1 MVKLL
6 VFALFLV
13 FVMSIAVPV
22 FADSSWWNVSYNFR
36 KNLTIN
42 ASYIYENST
51 NFPLL
56 ISITDTNLSASAS
69 TSGADIVFTDKT
81 STIKLAREIEFWN
94 KSSGVLIAWV
104 NVTLNSSLDDNIVM
118 YYNST
123 TSVEVNNL
131 AIWNPNYLAVYHMA
145 DNTTSTSN
153 DSTLQHPLTKSAS
166 ANPLEVTSLIYKG
179 QSFTTDMMF
188 DNSTADLLDVVS
200 ENGTI
205 ELWFTPAVNISTS
218 HATMY
223 MISKYNIGPPSY
235 DSVNFGFALNTNNLA
250 VDMRY
255 GGGSGFH
262 TLRSANRTWVA
273 GTWYYISYSWGKAG
287 MELYINGVLEASN
300 NTWISKF
307 ANGTTTPFVI
317 GKGFSNF
324 APIWYD
330 YQCDGTYDEFRVY
343 NYALTN
349 GRINNSYQNYL
360 NPQKFIIV
368 GIEETNVTADTT
380 LSNITFNSQVPA
392 DISVTNIFNQFLN
405 ISYNITDTSGINI
418 STVKLYYKANS
429 SDSDLFYCINGT
441 SYFGFQTGG
450 ESFVNGSTDYNF
462 SINDN
467 EVYPAS
473 YNFNEN
479 AMRNTAH
486 SAYDLSGN
494 NKYIK
499 IRLYNIS
506 DAKNYSFFEV
516 FVQNQTSSSN
526 ALRVYYCNSSYS
538 TGSPATNANCINF
551 YNILASYPSNHTHG
565 ADSIHYVVPMPIN
578 KTSKML
584 GNVIVTPTSYFL
596 LRGVAGINAWN
607 VYYIANITR
616 ADTIQASAN
625 AGVAWSNFAG
635 TVDAHIHQYD
645 GTEAFHYYAC
655 ANDTLG
661 NGNCSDV
668 RSDLIDLKGLP
679 PSSPSV
685 YAPAESIYAGNI
697 TINYTASAS
706 PNGYP
711 ISFYNIS
718 LVNLSEAF
726 NLSIQSNNSLDLSY
740 VWDSTAATDGEYYVK
755 VVACDD
761 QGQCSAGFS
770 ENFSIDNTPPIL
782 IISLPA
788 NATYNY
794 DENLPL
800 NYTVSDNIAVDK
812 CWFNLDGGSN
822 ITIAD
827 CVNGTFDADKG
838 SHILYMFA
846 NDTSGNLNNTEHVH
860 FTVYSSSL
868 AGCYELDRAGT
879 IYFLTADI
887 EDSDVTNCM
896 DITANNVTLDCQGHL
911 IDGVDSSSSYGIYIN
926 RGSATTTNITVKN
939 CVLTDWRYGA
949 YLYYANNNTV
959 INSTSSSNY
968 YGIYLISSSNNIIIN
983 STSSDN
989 SYGIYLESSSDNQII
1004 NSISDSN
1011 NYGIYLES
1019 SSNNTIINSTS
1030 NSNNDAGISL
1040 SSSFNNTMINLT
1052 ANNNLVSGISL
1063 SSSNDNQIINL
1074 TSNSNGDYG
1083 INLESSSDNQIT
1095 NSTSN
1100 SNGDYGIYISS
1111 SSYNIIINS
1120 TISSNSNY
1128 GIYLTSSPNNQI
1140 INSNSSD
1147 NSNGIY
1153 LESSSDNQIINSTSN
1168 SNSDIGIYLYSSN
1181 NNTIINSTSNSNNNE
1196 GISLSSSSDNQIINS
1211 ISNSN
1216 EYGIVV
1222 DTSCSNQIINSI
1234 FNDNDNDGISLSSS
1248 SDNQIIN
1255 STSNNNSNAGISL
1268 ASSSDNIIYN
1278 NLFNNTVNVGFA
1290 ETSGDNNWNTTR
1302 QTGSRIYS
1310 NGTQIG
1316 GNYWTNSTGNGYSD
1330 TCTDAGKDG
1339 FCDANYTLSENN
1351 TDWLPLSDE
1360 YVLSYISIVLN
1371 FSSVGFGL
1379 LGENT
1384 TNNPAANIYQ
1394 INVSTNCNAQ
1404 VNFSALNPILASGS
1418 YNIPSSNMK
1427 FNYTVNT
1434 NDYPDL
1440 LSFDADRL
1448 VSVVGNDIV
1457 YPRYYL
1463 DIPANQHAGL
1473 YAGSQSITAS
1483 CS

>member
-22 FADSSWWNVSYNFR
+22 HAAWWNTSYMNCRNITFNESSGTAR
-36 KNLTIN
+36 VNEPINSHAVYAGLNITGMAITDAINQTRIVNASCNNNGSDVPVQIMNTDNLTYAEVLFYVN
-42 ASYIYENST
+42 ATANSNTSYSVYYNNTLAT
-51 NFPLL
+51 NPNYPKLL
-56 ISITDTNLSASAS
+56 LDWDYFTTNGSSGWLASA
-69 TSGADIVFTDKT
+69 TSGYILNWNDTSLTGYTKNTDWNLVLRNINISDTTTSFVDVITIVAGAYVSGLLGRISPRATLVNGYGGMGGQTMLDVEGWGTGAGQTLNYSVHVFPARVRFNLQ
-81 STIKLAREIEFWN
+81 SGATIIT
-94 KSSGVLIAWV
+94 
-104 NVTLNSSLDDNIVM
+104 NVTLNDTV
-118 YYNST
+118 
-123 TSVEVNNL
+123 
-131 AIWNPNYLAVYHMA
+131 
-145 DNTTSTSN
+145 
-153 DSTLQHPLTKSAS
+153 AS
-166 ANPLEVTSLIYKG
+166 AQRTDVTPGAAGFYGVISSKAFTVDNYEVYNDTIYR
-179 QSFTTDMMF
+179 
-188 DNSTADLLDVVS
+188 
-200 ENGTI
+200 
-205 ELWFTPAVNISTS
+205 
-218 HATMY
+218 
-223 MISKYNIGPPSY
+223 YNIPLVYTVGAEES
-235 DSVNFGFALNTNNLA
+235 GA
-250 VDMRY
+250 VSD
-255 GGGSGFH
+255 
-262 TLRSANRTWVA
+262 
-273 GTWYYISYSWGKAG
+273 
-287 MELYINGVLEASN
+287 
-300 NTWISKF
+300 
-307 ANGTTTPFVI
+307 TTP
-317 GKGFSNF
+317 
-324 APIWYD
+324 P
-330 YQCDGTYDEFRVY
+330 
-343 NYALTN
+343 
-349 GRINNSYQNYL
+349 
-360 NPQKFIIV
+360 
-368 GIEETNVTADTT
+368 
-380 LSNITFNSQVPA
+380 NITFNSQVPA

-479 AMRNTAH
+479 AMRNTVH

-499 IRLYNIS
+499 IRMYNIS

-911 IDGVDSSSSYGIYIN
+911 IDGINEESTYGIYIN

-1004 NSISDSN
+1004 NSI
-1011 NYGIYLES
+1011 
-1019 SSNNTIINSTS
+1019 
-1030 NSNNDAGISL
+1030 
-1040 SSSFNNTMINLT
+1040 
-1052 ANNNLVSGISL
+1052 
-1063 SSSNDNQIINL
+1063 
-1074 TSNSNGDYG
+1074 
-1083 INLESSSDNQIT
+1083 
-1095 NSTSN
+1095 
-1100 SNGDYGIYISS
+1100 
-1111 SSYNIIINS
+1111 
-1120 TISSNSNY
+1120 
-1128 GIYLTSSPNNQI
+1128 
-1140 INSNSSD
+1140 
-1147 NSNGIY
+1147 
-1153 LESSSDNQIINSTSN
+1153 
-1168 SNSDIGIYLYSSN
+1168 
-1181 NNTIINSTSNSNNNE
+1181 
-1196 GISLSSSSDNQIINS
+1196 
-1211 ISNSN
+1211 
-1216 EYGIVV
+1216 
-1222 DTSCSNQIINSI
+1222 

-1248 SDNQIIN
+1248 SDNQIINSTFNDNDNVGIDLGASSNNTITSSTSNSNEDCGIRLFSSSNNNTITSLTSYGNVEGIAFFYSSNNQIINSSFDSNSDYGIYLTSSNGNQIIN